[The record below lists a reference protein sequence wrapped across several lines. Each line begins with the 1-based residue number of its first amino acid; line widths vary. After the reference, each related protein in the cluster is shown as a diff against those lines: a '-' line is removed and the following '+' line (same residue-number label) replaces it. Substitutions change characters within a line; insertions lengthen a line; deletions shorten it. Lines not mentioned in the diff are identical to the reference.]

1 MSKPLVGGLAALI
14 REDAERKKQEA
25 QSPPNTGSPPVQGNP
40 TDSNLPIQG
49 KPSTGSRPSDGS
61 PTEGS
66 PPSDRSP
73 IESSPPKPEPLG
85 YPKGSPT
92 PESGPPTQSSP
103 TPQAADLWAAV
114 ALKKGYSKLYH
125 SIVDDVFPQLTAD
138 EQAVYTHLY
147 RLSWGFNNPGVI
159 VSLPKLAE
167 RAGMSR
173 NSAARAIAR
182 LVGRGLVTKGE
193 PFFGKNQEQGREY
206 RLPIPSSLTSGG
218 SLSAEGSPPSVGRN
232 KERLKETV
240 KKSGV
245 ASLPEEEKASCPD
258 CHGQGYYYP
267 GGFNEGVKI
276 CRHENLRRAGK

>member
-1 MSKPLVGGLAALI
+1 
-14 REDAERKKQEA
+14 
-25 QSPPNTGSPPVQGNP
+25 
-40 TDSNLPIQG
+40 
-49 KPSTGSRPSDGS
+49 
-61 PTEGS
+61 
-66 PPSDRSP
+66 
-73 IESSPPKPEPLG
+73 
-85 YPKGSPT
+85 
-92 PESGPPTQSSP
+92 
-103 TPQAADLWAAV
+103 
-114 ALKKGYSKLYH
+114 LKKGYSKLYH

-206 RLPIPSSLTSGG
+206 RLPIPSSLISGG
-218 SLSAEGSPPSVGRN
+218 SLLAEGGPPSVGRN

-240 KKSGV
+240 KKGGV

-276 CRHENLRRAGK
+276 CRHENLRRAEK

>member
-14 REDAERKKQEA
+14 LEDAERKKQEA
-25 QSPPNTGSPPVQGNP
+25 QSPPSTGSPSTQGDP
-40 TDSNLPIQG
+40 TESSSPIQG
-49 KPSTGSRPSDGS
+49 KPSTGSPPSDGV
-61 PTEGS
+61 
-66 PPSDRSP
+66 P
-73 IESSPPKPEPLG
+73 IESSPPKSEPLG

-92 PESGPPTQSSP
+92 PKSGPPTQSSP

-114 ALKKGYSKLYH
+114 ALKRGYSKLYH

-218 SLSAEGSPPSVGRN
+218 SLPVEGGPPSVGRN

-245 ASLPEEEKASCPD
+245 ASLPEVEKASCPD

>member
-1 MSKPLVGGLAALI
+1 MWSAL
-14 REDAERKKQEA
+14 
-25 QSPPNTGSPPVQGNP
+25 T
-40 TDSNLPIQG
+40 
-49 KPSTGSRPSDGS
+49 
-61 PTEGS
+61 
-66 PPSDRSP
+66 
-73 IESSPPKPEPLG
+73 
-85 YPKGSPT
+85 
-92 PESGPPTQSSP
+92 
-103 TPQAADLWAAV
+103 
-114 ALKKGYSKLYH
+114 LKRGYSKLYH

-173 NSAARAIAR
+173 NSAARAITR

-206 RLPIPSSLTSGG
+206 RLPIPSSLTNGG
-218 SLSAEGSPPSVGRN
+218 SLLTEGSPPSVGRN
-232 KERLKETV
+232 KERLKETI
-240 KKSGV
+240 KKGGG
-245 ASLPEEEKASCPD
+245 ASLPEEEKANCPD

-276 CRHENLRRAGK
+276 CRHESLRRAGK

>member
-25 QSPPNTGSPPVQGNP
+25 QSPPSTGSPPTQGSP
-40 TDSNLPIQG
+40 IEDSLPIQG
-49 KPSTGSRPSDGS
+49 NPSTGSPSLDGLL
-61 PTEGS
+61 T
-66 PPSDRSP
+66 
-73 IESSPPKPEPLG
+73 ESSLPKPEPLG

-92 PESGPPTQSSP
+92 PKSSPPTQSNP
-103 TPQAADLWAAV
+103 TPQPADLWAAV

-218 SLSAEGSPPSVGRN
+218 SLPAEGGPPSVGRN

-240 KKSGV
+240 KKGGV
-245 ASLPEEEKASCPD
+245 ASLPEEEKAACPD

-276 CRHENLRRAGK
+276 CRHESLRRVEK

>member
-1 MSKPLVGGLAALI
+1 VSKPLVGGLAALI

-25 QSPPNTGSPPVQGNP
+25 QSPPSTGSPSTQGNP
-40 TDSNLPIQG
+40 V
-49 KPSTGSRPSDGS
+49 
-61 PTEGS
+61 EGS
-66 PPSDRSP
+66 PPSDGVP
-73 IESSPPKPEPLG
+73 TESSPPKPEPLG

-92 PESGPPTQSSP
+92 PESGPPTQSNP

-218 SLSAEGSPPSVGRN
+218 SLPAEGGPPSVGRN

-240 KKSGV
+240 KKGGV

-276 CRHENLRRAGK
+276 CRHENLRRAEK

>member
-25 QSPPNTGSPPVQGNP
+25 QSPTSAGS
-40 TDSNLPIQG
+40 LPIQ
-49 KPSTGSRPSDGS
+49 STPTESS
-61 PTEGS
+61 PTNVGIPTESSLPTTGL
-66 PPSDRSP
+66 PT
-73 IESSPPKPEPLG
+73 ESSPPKPEPVG
-85 YPKGSPT
+85 HPKSSPSS
-92 PESGPPTQSSP
+92 ESSPPTQSSP
-103 TPQAADLWAAV
+103 TPQAADMWAAI
-114 ALKKGYSKLYH
+114 ALKRGYSKLYH

-206 RLPIPSSLTSGG
+206 RLPIPSGLTSGG
-218 SLSAEGSPPSVGRN
+218 SLPAEGSPPSMGRN

-240 KKSGV
+240 KKGGS
-245 ASLPEEEKASCPD
+245 ASLPEEEKANCPD
-258 CHGQGYYYP
+258 CQGQGYYYP

>member
-25 QSPPNTGSPPVQGNP
+25 QSPPSMGSPPTEGN
-40 TDSNLPIQG
+40 
-49 KPSTGSRPSDGS
+49 

-66 PPSDRSP
+66 LPSVGSP
-73 IESSPPKPEPLG
+73 TGSSPPKPESLG
-85 YPKGSPT
+85 YPKGSPSK
-92 PESGPPTQSSP
+92 ESSPPTQSNP
-103 TPQAADLWAAV
+103 APQAADLWAAI
-114 ALKKGYSKLYH
+114 ALKRGYSKLYH

-206 RLPIPSSLTSGG
+206 RLPIPSGLTSGG
-218 SLSAEGSPPSVGRN
+218 SLPAEGSPPSVGRN
-232 KERLKETV
+232 KERLQRFALALILSRSTNIR
-240 KKSGV
+240 
-245 ASLPEEEKASCPD
+245 L
-258 CHGQGYYYP
+258 
-267 GGFNEGVKI
+267 
-276 CRHENLRRAGK
+276 NLRFTVSMQAQTAI

>member
-1 MSKPLVGGLAALI
+1 VSKPLVGGLAALI

-25 QSPPNTGSPPVQGNP
+25 QGPPSAGSPPTQGNP
-40 TDSNLPIQG
+40 VEDSPPIQG
-49 KPSTGSRPSDGS
+49 KPSTGSLPSDGA
-61 PTEGS
+61 PT
-66 PPSDRSP
+66 
-73 IESSPPKPEPLG
+73 ESSPPKPEPLG
-85 YPKGSPT
+85 YPKGSP
-92 PESGPPTQSSP
+92 SSQSSPPTQSSP

-206 RLPIPSSLTSGG
+206 RLPIPSSLTSGV
-218 SLSAEGSPPSVGRN
+218 SLPAEGGPPSVGRN

-258 CHGQGYYYP
+258 CQGQGYYYP

>member
-25 QSPPNTGSPPVQGNP
+25 QSPPSTGSPPTQSSPVE
-40 TDSNLPIQG
+40 DRLPIQG
-49 KPSTGSRPSDGS
+49 KPSTGSPLSDGV
-61 PTEGS
+61 PT
-66 PPSDRSP
+66 
-73 IESSPPKPEPLG
+73 ESSPPKTEPLG
-85 YPKGSPT
+85 YPKGSP
-92 PESGPPTQSSP
+92 PSESGPPTQSSP
-103 TPQAADLWAAV
+103 SPQAADMWSAV

-218 SLSAEGSPPSVGRN
+218 SLPAEGSPPSVGRN

>member
-1 MSKPLVGGLAALI
+1 
-14 REDAERKKQEA
+14 
-25 QSPPNTGSPPVQGNP
+25 
-40 TDSNLPIQG
+40 
-49 KPSTGSRPSDGS
+49 
-61 PTEGS
+61 
-66 PPSDRSP
+66 
-73 IESSPPKPEPLG
+73 
-85 YPKGSPT
+85 
-92 PESGPPTQSSP
+92 
-103 TPQAADLWAAV
+103 
-114 ALKKGYSKLYH
+114 LKKGYSKLYH

-206 RLPIPSSLTSGG
+206 RLPIPSSLTGGG
-218 SLSAEGSPPSVGRN
+218 SLPAEGSPPSVGRN

-240 KKSGV
+240 KKGGV
-245 ASLPEEEKASCPD
+245 ALLPEEEKASCPD
-258 CHGQGYYYP
+258 CRGQGYYYP

-276 CRHENLRRAGK
+276 CRHENLRRAEK

>member
-25 QSPPNTGSPPVQGNP
+25 QSPPSVGSPPTQDIP
-40 TDSNLPIQG
+40 KSSSL
-49 KPSTGSRPSDGS
+49 
-61 PTEGS
+61 PTES
-66 PPSDRSP
+66 NPSVSSLP
-73 IESSPPKPEPLG
+73 SVGTPTESSPPKPEPLG
-85 YPKGSPT
+85 YPMGSPSL
-92 PESGPPTQSSP
+92 ESSPPTQSGP
-103 TPQAADLWAAV
+103 VPQVADLWAAV

-206 RLPIPSSLTSGG
+206 RLPMPSGLTSGG
-218 SLSAEGSPPSVGRN
+218 SLPIEGGPPSVGRN
-232 KERLKETV
+232 KERLKETI
-240 KKSGV
+240 KKGGV
-245 ASLPEEEKASCPD
+245 ASLLEEEKASCPD

-267 GGFNEGVKI
+267 GGFTEGVKI
-276 CRHENLRRAGK
+276 CRHESLRRAGK

>member
-14 REDAERKKQEA
+14 REDAERRKQEA
-25 QSPPNTGSPPVQGNP
+25 QSPPSTGSPSMQ
-40 TDSNLPIQG
+40 DI
-49 KPSTGSRPSDGS
+49 

-66 PPSDRSP
+66 PLIQGNPSPGSP
-73 IESSPPKPEPLG
+73 PSNGVPTESSPPKIEPLG

-92 PESGPPTQSSP
+92 SESGPPTQSNP
-103 TPQAADLWAAV
+103 IPRATDLWATV

-218 SLSAEGSPPSVGRN
+218 SLLVEGSPPNVGRN

-245 ASLPEEEKASCPD
+245 ASLPEEEKAACPD
-258 CHGQGYYYP
+258 CRGQGYYYP

-276 CRHENLRRAGK
+276 CRHENLRRAEK

>member
-25 QSPPNTGSPPVQGNP
+25 QSQPSTGRLPIQSNP
-40 TDSNLPIQG
+40 TESNLPSISS
-49 KPSTGSRPSDGS
+49 PSMGSLPNEGL
-61 PTEGS
+61 PT
-66 PPSDRSP
+66 
-73 IESSPPKPEPLG
+73 ESSPPKPEAVG
-85 YPKGSPT
+85 HPKGSPSS
-92 PESGPPTQSSP
+92 ESSPPTQSSP
-103 TPQAADLWAAV
+103 TPQAADMWAAI
-114 ALKKGYSKLYH
+114 ALKRGYSKLYH

-167 RAGMSR
+167 RSGMSR

-218 SLSAEGSPPSVGRN
+218 SLPVEGSPPSVGRN

-240 KKSGV
+240 KKGGS
-245 ASLPEEEKASCPD
+245 ASLPEEEKANCPD
-258 CHGQGYYYP
+258 CQGQGYYYP

>member
-25 QSPPNTGSPPVQGNP
+25 QSQPSTGSPPTQSNP
-40 TDSNLPIQG
+40 IESSPSYVSN
-49 KPSTGSRPSDGS
+49 PSVSSPSINGV
-61 PTEGS
+61 
-66 PPSDRSP
+66 P

-85 YPKGSPT
+85 YPKSSPASEGS
-92 PESGPPTQSSP
+92 PPTQSSP
-103 TPQAADLWAAV
+103 TPQVADLWAAV
-114 ALKKGYSKLYH
+114 ALKRGYSKLYH

-167 RAGMSR
+167 RSGMSR

-218 SLSAEGSPPSVGRN
+218 SLPTEGSPPSVGRN
-232 KERLKETV
+232 KERLKETI
-240 KKSGV
+240 KKGGG
-245 ASLPEEEKASCPD
+245 APLPEEEKATCPD

-276 CRHENLRRAGK
+276 CRHENLRRVGK

>member
-14 REDAERKKQEA
+14 REDAERKKQET
-25 QSPPNTGSPPVQGNP
+25 QSPPSTGSPPTQGKP
-40 TDSNLPIQG
+40 IEGSLPIQG
-49 KPSTGSRPSDGS
+49 KPSA
-61 PTEGS
+61 GS
-66 PPSDRSP
+66 PPSDGVP
-73 IESSPPKPEPLG
+73 TESSPPKPEPLG

-92 PESGPPTQSSP
+92 PESGPPTQSNP

-182 LVGRGLVTKGE
+182 LVSRGLVTKGE

-218 SLSAEGSPPSVGRN
+218 SLPAESSPPSVGRN

-240 KKSGV
+240 KKGGV
-245 ASLPEEEKASCPD
+245 ASLPEEEKAACPD

>member
-25 QSPPNTGSPPVQGNP
+25 QSPADTGSPPTQGNL
-40 TDSNLPIQG
+40 TEGSLPIQG
-49 KPSTGSRPSDGS
+49 NPSTGSLPSDGI
-61 PTEGS
+61 
-66 PPSDRSP
+66 P
-73 IESSPPKPEPLG
+73 IEGSPPKPEPLG
-85 YPKGSPT
+85 YPKGSPSS
-92 PESGPPTQSSP
+92 ESSPPTQSNP
-103 TPQAADLWAAV
+103 APQAADMWAAV

-206 RLPIPSSLTSGG
+206 RLPIPSSLTTGG
-218 SLSAEGSPPSVGRN
+218 SLPAEGSPPSVGRN
-232 KERLKETV
+232 KERLKETI
-240 KKSGV
+240 KKGGV